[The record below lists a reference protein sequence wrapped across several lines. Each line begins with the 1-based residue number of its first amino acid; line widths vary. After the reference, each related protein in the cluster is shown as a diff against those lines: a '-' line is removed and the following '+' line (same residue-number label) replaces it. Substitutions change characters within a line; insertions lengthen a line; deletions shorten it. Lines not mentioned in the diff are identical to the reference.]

1 MCVRDGARDRGA
13 ALGKPI
19 PFSAKDANHPK
30 QKTPIQNLIKKQPES
45 AGSGRHRGWG
55 REDRQTDRGEQ
66 RGGESVRH
74 PTLER
79 RGVACNADARRCVHS

>member
-30 QKTPIQNLIKKQPES
+30 QKPPIQNLIKNSQSLQEVGGTG
-45 AGSGRHRGWG
+45 AGGGRTDRQRGAEGWG
-55 REDRQTDRGEQ
+55 ERQASHVGEAGFGMQ
-66 RGGESVRH
+66 
-74 PTLER
+74 
-79 RGVACNADARRCVHS
+79 RRCEEMRSQLM